1 MCYERNDT
9 DLVRVTQPWAGAQW
23 SRVEHEQCP
32 RTAGQIAILA
42 SGGTGLGSARPTA
55 ATLIALR
62 FKNVDRLCII
72 FRSEQDSFDGAP
84 RRPFRAG
91 QQVRELGGIVQLTPF
106 MNTGLEL
113 GPKGREFQHLPCK
126 LRESHLRQPPVSDPD
141 RWPAST
147 AVVAA
152 NGAADITSP
161 TRLSRTDA
169 LLLPS
174 LAPFRSGVRLQ
185 PEKSPPSGK
194 PAPPPRRH
202 RLTLYTTPLRTPR
215 YPRSVGCLFR
225 VDPDQRTNVTAKVTA
240 SNKMLKYKSARRSLV
255 RPMEVDCMRW
265 GGYGCNVLWRSRVT
279 LPR

>member
-32 RTAGQIAILA
+32 RTTGQIAILA

-62 FKNVDRLCII
+62 FKNVDRLDII

-126 LRESHLRQPPVSDPD
+126 LRESHLRQPPV
-141 RWPAST
+141 
-147 AVVAA
+147 VAA
-152 NGAADITSP
+152 NGA
-161 TRLSRTDA
+161 LS
-169 LLLPS
+169 
-174 LAPFRSGVRLQ
+174 VRLDHSCARSRF
-185 PEKSPPSGK
+185 PNSSSSTSVWSASAARKVSSIRETCSSTSKASADPMHNSSTSANSRFNRSLRAMSFLHLVVAADTMVSGIPSNTM
-194 PAPPPRRH
+194 
-202 RLTLYTTPLRTPR
+202 LT
-215 YPRSVGCLFR
+215 
-225 VDPDQRTNVTAKVTA
+225 
-240 SNKMLKYKSARRSLV
+240 YKSARRSLV
-255 RPMEVDCMRW
+255 SPMEVDCMRW
-265 GGYGCNVLWRSRVT
+265 GGYGCNVLWRMLQSGS
-279 LPR
+279 